1 MKSSPQK
8 VRSWKPAVRFLTDD
22 AAATAVEYAVVL
34 LLILMVLISAVAAL
48 GSQTGGMWG
57 GIKSQL
63 QNVGFIH

>member
-1 MKSSPQK
+1 
-8 VRSWKPAVRFLTDD
+8 
-22 AAATAVEYAVVL
+22 
-34 LLILMVLISAVAAL
+34 MVLISAVAAL